1 MYELLSKWKQKL
13 NKPEKQ
19 TKETKCNNQVCMIF
33 KPSFLYLPQSFRF
46 LSIQMNSFWT
56 LIDSKKISA

>member
-19 TKETKCNNQVCMIF
+19 TKETKSNSQVCMIF

-46 LSIQMNSFWT
+46 LSIQMNSF
-56 LIDSKKISA
+56 